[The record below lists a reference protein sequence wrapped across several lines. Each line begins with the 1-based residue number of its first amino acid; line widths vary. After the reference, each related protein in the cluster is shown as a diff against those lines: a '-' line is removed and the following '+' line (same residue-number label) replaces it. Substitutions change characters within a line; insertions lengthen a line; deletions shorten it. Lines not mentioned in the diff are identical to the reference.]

1 MEITHTQY
9 KHCDVVKVTGRVDS
23 STAPLLAEALTKI
36 TEAGRY
42 RIAVDMSNLDFISSA
57 GLRALIST
65 QKACRRYNRGEIVLA
80 SVGSN
85 VAATL
90 DLAGFTPLFKIF
102 ADATSA
108 VGNF

>member
-1 MEITHTQY
+1 MEITHTQF

-23 STAPLLAEALTKI
+23 STAPLLSEALTKI
-36 TEAGRY
+36 TESGRF
-42 RIAVDMSNLDFISSA
+42 RIVIDMVGLDFISSA

-65 QKACRRYNRGEIVLA
+65 QKTCKRYNRGEIVLA
-80 SVGSN
+80 GVPGN
-85 VAATL
+85 IAATL

-102 ADATSA
+102 SDATSA

>member
-1 MEITHTQY
+1 MEITHTQF

-23 STAPLLAEALTKI
+23 STAPLLSEALTKI

-42 RIAVDMSNLDFISSA
+42 RIVVDMAGLDFISSA

-65 QKACRRYNRGEIVLA
+65 QKTCRRYNRGEIVLS
-80 SVGSN
+80 SVPAN
-85 VAATL
+85 IAATL

-102 ADATSA
+102 SDATSA